1 MGKETQVGALTPER
15 TEEILQDY
23 RTEPLATRN
32 RLVHHALSRHSVA
45 GVSYVPESIHDLQP
59 HFSAEIKT
67 MGACNQKASGRCWIF
82 AGLNLL
88 REKIAKELDLDKFE
102 LSQNYLA
109 LYDKIEKA
117 NYALESVLSLAER
130 NPMEDRLFR
139 FILENPVND
148 GGQWDMFVN
157 LVLKYGLMPSE
168 SFPETYQSSNTRE
181 TDVLVNAAIRRFGY
195 LAHGLVAEGKK
206 EEARAL
212 KEETMEKIYH
222 LFLNAFGIPPRK
234 FSFQYTDRKK
244 NVHREEGT
252 PLEFFERHI
261 GKDYLLS
268 LQSLIHS
275 PTKDKPYLRNYTV
288 DWLGNVLEGRPINH
302 LNLPMDR
309 IESLIVESLRK
320 GEPVWFGSDVSFY
333 RDRASYCWNDKAF
346 DYETPFGFPIEFEK
360 GGMLDFAQSAMNHA
374 MLIVGVDLDEEGKPR
389 KWKIENSWGTDNGIA
404 GYYVM
409 SESWFS
415 KFVYQAVVS
424 KELLSEEERKAAE
437 GEPVRLNP
445 WDPMGT
451 LAD

>member
-1 MGKETQVGALTPER
+1 MDTKKLEGALTPER
-15 TEEILQDY
+15 TEEILEDY
-23 RTEPLATRN
+23 GTEPLATRN

-59 HFSAEIKT
+59 HFSVEIKT

-117 NYALESVLSLAER
+117 NYALESVLSLADR

-195 LAHGLVAEGKK
+195 LAHGLVSEGKEK
-206 EEARAL
+206 EARAL

-275 PTKDKPYLRNYTV
+275 PTKDKPYLR
-288 DWLGNVLEGRPINH
+288 
-302 LNLPMDR
+302 
-309 IESLIVESLRK
+309 

-409 SESWFS
+409 SASWFS